1 METEASMKLR
11 HEKEALEDERAR
23 ASKLRGL
30 FWLCVVI
37 PIGTVGGSITAAV
50 VGVLPAEGAAG
61 ISIGVVFL
69 LGLLGACLWE
79 IAYEDAWS
87 DIDYKH
93 KIELKQLAY
102 NNQIDKDIKEMM
114 NDVG

>member
-23 ASKLRGL
+23 ASMLRGL
-30 FWLCVVI
+30 FWLCVVTSL
-37 PIGTVGGSITAAV
+37 GTVGGSITAAIL
-50 VGVLPAEGAAG
+50 GALPAEGAAG
-61 ISIGVVFL
+61 ISMGVVFL
-69 LGLLGACLWE
+69 LGLLGAGLWE
-79 IAYEDAWS
+79 NVYEDAWS

-93 KIELKQLAY
+93 KIERKQLEY